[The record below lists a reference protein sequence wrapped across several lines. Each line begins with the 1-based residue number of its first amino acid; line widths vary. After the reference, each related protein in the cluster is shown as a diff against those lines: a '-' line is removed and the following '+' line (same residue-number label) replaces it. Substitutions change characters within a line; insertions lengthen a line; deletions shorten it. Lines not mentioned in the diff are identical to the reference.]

1 MNIHILGICGTFMGS
16 LALLARDIGYRV
28 SGSDSNIYPP
38 MSTQLKEQGIE
49 IMDGYKPE
57 HLQHKPDLVVVGN
70 TMSRGN
76 PAIEYMLAEGLPYES
91 GPQWLSNHVLRDRH
105 VLAVAGTHGKTTTS
119 SILAWILDYAGL
131 NPGFLIGGVVE
142 NFGVSARISDS
153 KYFVVEAD
161 EYDTAFF
168 DKRAKF
174 VHYRARTL
182 LVNNI
187 EFDHADIY
195 SDVADIRKQFN
206 HLLRTIPGNGLVVR
220 HHGDEEIDRVIE
232 EGCWTPTVE
241 FGVDSKQWRVEPRS
255 NDYSSFDISFEGE
268 SRGSVEWQLIGR
280 HNAENALAAIACA
293 GDAGVDSRLACEALS
308 GFKSVKRRLQL
319 RGSAR
324 GVNVYDDFAHH
335 PTAIEATLEALR
347 SSVGPGHRVMAVLE
361 PRSNTMR
368 MGVHKDT
375 LAASLDGADRVFMFQ
390 PAEVE
395 WDLKK
400 SMQPLGKRAG
410 VFEAVDSLVEELVSE
425 LKPGDHVLV
434 MSNGGFQG
442 IHEKILNSL

>member
-16 LALLARDIGYRV
+16 LALLARDIGYQV
-28 SGSDSNIYPP
+28 SGSDSNVYPP
-38 MSTQLKEQGIE
+38 MSTQLQEQGIE

-76 PAIEYMLAEGLPYES
+76 PAIEYILAEGLPYES
-91 GPQWLSNHVLRDRH
+91 GPQWLSNHVLKDRH

-142 NFGVSARISDS
+142 NFGVSARTSDS

-195 SDVADIRKQFN
+195 PGVADIRKQFN
-206 HLLRTIPGNGLVVR
+206 HLLRTIPGNGLIVR

-232 EGCWTPTVE
+232 EGCWTPSVS
-241 FGVDSKQWRVEPRS
+241 FGVNSKQWRLEPRAK
-255 NDYSSFDISFEGE
+255 DYSSFDISFEGE
-268 SRGSVEWQLIGR
+268 SRGSVAWQLIGR

-293 GDAGVDSRLACEALS
+293 GHAGVDSRLACEALS
-308 GFKSVKRRLQL
+308 AFKSVKRRLQL
-319 RGSAR
+319 RGTVN

-347 SSVGPGHRVMAVLE
+347 SSVGPGSRIMAVLE

-390 PAEVE
+390 PSDIE
-395 WDLKK
+395 WDLEK
-400 SMQPLGKRAG
+400 SMQALGNRAG
-410 VFEAVDSLVEELVSE
+410 IFEIVDSLVSELVKEVNS
-425 LKPGDHVLV
+425 GDHILV

-442 IHEKILNSL
+442 IHEKILASL